1 MRYMVTAL
9 LAGGVLLAAVPAMA
23 QDKDAEA
30 TASSLRASTCQTC
43 HGVTGDSTSS
53 TVPRLNGQ
61 DASYLYARL
70 HSLRYPIRE
79 APRAIHNMG
88 DIAPQLES
96 QVIAALANYYAGQKP
111 PPVHPGGAA
120 AAEGG
125 RIYKSGA
132 GPNIPACQTCHG
144 ARGEGH
150 GSAPRLAGQ
159 HGDYLELQ
167 LQAFAMAA
175 RVSDPMNRHVWTM
188 TPGQMK
194 AVASY
199 LSGD

>member
-1 MRYMVTAL
+1 MKQVVIII
-9 LAGGVLLAAVPAMA
+9 LASSVWLAAPAMA
-23 QDKDAEA
+23 QNTDAETKA
-30 TASSLRASTCQTC
+30 ASLRASTCQTC
-43 HGVTGDSTSS
+43 HGADGNSVSS

-61 DASYLYARL
+61 GASYLYARL
-70 HSLRYPIRE
+70 HSLRYPIQE

-96 QVIAALANYYAGQKP
+96 KVIAALANYYAGQTP
-111 PPVHPGGAA
+111 PQRHPGGGAT
-120 AAEGG
+120 AEGE

-132 GPNIPACQTCHG
+132 GADIPACQGCHG
-144 ARGEGH
+144 ARGEG
-150 GSAPRLAGQ
+150 SATAPRLAGQ

-175 RVSDPMNRHVWTM
+175 RVADPMNHHVWTM
-188 TPGQMK
+188 TPPQMK